1 MNMTNEVKKVE
12 MHGSNPRPLFARP
25 TVAIRKAS
33 RQQRVTT
40 CCQRAIID
48 QRGNLCTNQEF
59 DTVVHITLP
68 ESGRSQVLKG
78 P

>member
-1 MNMTNEVKKVE
+1 MTNEVKKVE

-48 QRGNLCTNQEF
+48 QRGNLCTNSVMTERWACSK
-59 DTVVHITLP
+59 ITA
-68 ESGRSQVLKG
+68 
-78 P
+78 